1 MRAWGRNDKAAA
13 KANVYG
19 REHVQFWLQQ
29 FLGMQVFL
37 QITIEVNLAA
47 LCTLNNSIF
56 LSKINLKIM
65 INNHSRHQLRR
76 KEVYQETPCVLFCC
90 VCENF
95 LHKDSKLFTFEV
107 FFCFFNREILGFSG
121 LLFSFLWFEFFSDAD
136 AEVIALS
143 SKSLLATN
151 RFVCEICN
159 KGFQRDQ
166 NLQLHRRGHGLPW
179 KLKQRAQPYPASF
192 FWQHEIRHQRRKKK
206 LTAWKTERF
215 HNQRKTNNFYSMQLN
230 IPSVSLLLPSLCC
243 CQWWYSGIKLNF
255 LALQWKERP
264 NFRQSSKSRWYTI
277 QIFTHKSA
285 HSLSGTRNF
294 QTCKI

>member
-1 MRAWGRNDKAAA
+1 MSNLTSTVSGDASVSSDNNRGEPSSSMYTQQQYFSQQNQSQDHDQQPQQTPAKKKRSLPGNPMCFVLLCVWEFPSQRFKTFYFWG
-13 KANVYG
+13 
-19 REHVQFWLQQ
+19 
-29 FLGMQVFL
+29 FLF
-37 QITIEVNLAA
+37 
-47 LCTLNNSIF
+47 
-56 LSKINLKIM
+56 
-65 INNHSRHQLRR
+65 
-76 KEVYQETPCVLFCC
+76 
-90 VCENF
+90 
-95 LHKDSKLFTFEV
+95 
-107 FFCFFNREILGFSG
+107 FFNREILGFSG

-230 IPSVSLLLPSLCC
+230 IPSVSLILPSLCC
-243 CQWWYSGIKLNF
+243 CQWWCPEIKLNY

-264 NFRQSSKSRWYTI
+264 NLCKLSKSRCYII

-285 HSLSGTRNF
+285 HSLSGTRKF
-294 QTCKI
+294 QICKI